1 MVLVM
6 PGRNYDYTNQKFIPS
21 ATQYGKAQRSL
32 SNNSDVADIARAT
45 QALIEDGSNIRQSLG
60 NPYIDFFD
68 ITLASTPAAP
78 VTITLYHGFGT
89 RVRFYCVESS
99 GQALPL
105 TTPTIKNNTS
115 STTDTLVLDVG
126 FTGTF
131 TLRVESVQ

>member
-1 MVLVM
+1 M
-6 PGRNYDYTNQKFIPS
+6 PGRNYDYTNSKFIPS
-21 ATQYGKAQRSL
+21 ATQYGKVQRSI
-32 SNNSDVADIARAT
+32 SNNADIEAIAKAT
-45 QALIEDGSNIRQSLG
+45 QSIIEDNNNIRQVLG

-78 VTITLYHGFGT
+78 ATIQLYHGFGT
-89 RVRFYCVESS
+89 RVRYYCVESS

-105 TTPTIKNNTS
+105 TMPTIALNSS
-115 STTDTLVLDVG
+115 STTVNLVLDVG